1 MRWFIKAAIERKFF
15 HKQNKYYPGVLQE
28 MNYYDAAR
36 TQGGAAVVP
45 LFLFFFC
52 GGAEYLLLHP

>member
-1 MRWFIKAAIERKFF
+1 MRLFIKAAIERKFF

-28 MNYYDAAR
+28 MNYDAAR

-45 LFLFFFC
+45 LFLFFC
-52 GGAEYLLLHP
+52 GGAEYLLPHP